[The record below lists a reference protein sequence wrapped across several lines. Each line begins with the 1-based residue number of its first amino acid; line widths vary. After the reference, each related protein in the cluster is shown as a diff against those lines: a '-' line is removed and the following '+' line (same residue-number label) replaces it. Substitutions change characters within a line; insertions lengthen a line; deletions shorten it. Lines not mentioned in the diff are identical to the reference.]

1 MKLISL
7 GSLFIALLPALVKAD
22 PQDYAELCKAITQ
35 SPANHPYLLFSDADK
50 PAIKER
56 LLNDQTSRE
65 IWEKIRLEGLRY
77 LNATFEPPAPMRDPH
92 PRFVGHDDYLAYMT
106 EHSRAALELA
116 FIYQMT
122 GETRFAEKAFELADK
137 LCALDSWVQSAHR
150 FEVIATRV
158 WPYGA
163 KDDQAV
169 FTYDITTAGISRDL
183 ALVYDWS
190 YTALSKDKRNRIRS
204 GLLEKSI
211 TRVRG
216 SYEYFWWNTASRCNW
231 SGICHSGLGLAA
243 LTLMHEDPGLSD
255 VLAHS
260 CDGVKNLLDHVDPQG
275 GWQEGRGY
283 WAYGFGES
291 SIFIEAM
298 KRASGGKINLFT
310 HPALKDHP
318 TDFALYGMTAGFG
331 DGTGQIVGSSSFI
344 NKLAT
349 ESNNQT
355 AAYYAKTYVHQS
367 ESVYDLIWPK
377 TNVAAVTPTE
387 GSKFFSGINWAIL
400 RKDFNAN
407 SVTVACK
414 AGYNDDPHH
423 GHLDCGTFNITYKGL
438 TYVGEVA
445 RTPYDEQYFGALRW
459 EHLEAK
465 TEGHNVVLVNGEQQ
479 FCAKLKD
486 EPWKQDIGGPISQFH
501 ADPTWAYLEM
511 NPTKAYPGKEL
522 KSWHRWIALDKA
534 HNIVIVLDEVKSAPG
549 ALIEVRFH
557 PGVAF
562 DIGKTNV
569 FFHGGANRMTEAPAP
584 RRQGRKGQASDSKE
598 PKQTHAFYTPESLND
613 LPVGRSNSDFEM
625 LSLSSSA
632 ATLKQGREAD
642 VPMTLNDISTWVP
655 YYSTNV
661 VASEPTTIIA
671 SIFAPLGAFA
681 PTNTHLIVDKEN
693 YRVSFTTRGKVES
706 VSFSESAIAPSQPN
720 E

>member
-1 MKLISL
+1 
-7 GSLFIALLPALVKAD
+7 
-22 PQDYAELCKAITQ
+22 
-35 SPANHPYLLFSDADK
+35 
-50 PAIKER
+50 
-56 LLNDQTSRE
+56 
-65 IWEKIRLEGLRY
+65 
-77 LNATFEPPAPMRDPH
+77 
-92 PRFVGHDDYLAYMT
+92 
-106 EHSRAALELA
+106 
-116 FIYQMT
+116 
-122 GETRFAEKAFELADK
+122 
-137 LCALDSWVQSAHR
+137 
-150 FEVIATRV
+150 
-158 WPYGA
+158 
-163 KDDQAV
+163 
-169 FTYDITTAGISRDL
+169 
-183 ALVYDWS
+183 
-190 YTALSKDKRNRIRS
+190 
-204 GLLEKSI
+204 
-211 TRVRG
+211 
-216 SYEYFWWNTASRCNW
+216 
-231 SGICHSGLGLAA
+231 
-243 LTLMHEDPGLSD
+243 MHEDPGLSD

-706 VSFSESAIAPSQPN
+706 VSFSESAITPSQPN